1 MLKKLISVF
10 CMAILPLVFAVS
22 AGMADE
28 IVYQNDGPVETVSI
42 DGGISNDA
50 ALEGF
55 INRAFGIGS
64 ASTSGRRKAARVT
77 RRSNLEGQNAQV
89 YDFLYGCVSQVASGN
104 RDSTVF
110 EMPITQILD
119 QLSYTAEDLGV
130 SSIFVDGK
138 TSEEAKAAIYA
149 KFDYDLSLILDALLA
164 DCPYELFWFD
174 KTASI
179 VYGNPGVS
187 ARGDENGER
196 IFFADNATIHFE
208 MYVAQE
214 YAVSETAGT
223 TNYNTAIT
231 ETITAAAA
239 NAQSIVSANRAK
251 SDWDKLKAF
260 KNAVCNWVDYNYPA
274 AEDDSTPY
282 GNPWQLVWVFDGD
295 PDTKVVCEGYSKAFK
310 YLCDQSS
317 FRTNISVAI
326 VSGVMSGGTGAGR
339 HMWNLVTMGDGY
351 RYLVDVTN
359 CDNDAEGNQS
369 VGYPDKLFMV
379 GYKAHQ
385 PDTNTYRYI
394 SIDDEEGIDY
404 TYDSDLTSLYSEEEL
419 AVNDADFDP
428 NANPDALNKG
438 QCGDSL
444 NWELRGSLLVIRGS
458 GSMYDFA
465 AGESP
470 WYQMSAITSVDLGGA
485 TSIGTYAFEG
495 CANLSSVALPMELT
509 AVGANAFSG
518 CASLASV
525 EYPGTQAQKA
535 EISIGSG
542 NEKLTAAEWQCGK
555 LSKPKFSGIDH
566 GTFVGSDFTAHIIV
580 PSGAV
585 TVYWEFGKVVN
596 DQLEPGPW
604 DEISSGM
611 IDQIRV
617 LGFNTSEPGTYRLR
631 AQAWTHDQYLE
642 EPAEDDSEWAIYEFT
657 LTAADLPAISQV
669 ELSATEVAVR
679 GTVTYTVQGAEAVTC
694 QEFSVDERSDWG
706 TNPPSNYTEGESET
720 ITMRMPGQTCLR
732 IWARFNGVWSQPVD
746 QYVYVEPL
754 GILAAPE
761 VTWNDAAIERTL
773 RLAPEDP
780 MTFSVYAPG
789 VSYIWYTLDLN
800 TEGTFM
806 TVKDG
811 GDSGSELVIDL
822 ADFELTPGQYRLTVG
837 GEAEQDGWLCE
848 TAKIWLRI
856 TDGTLFKV
864 EDGMITEYG
873 GSTLVTELVIPST
886 YEGQTITAIGDFV
899 FEGMKQLKTV
909 TLPGT
914 LTSVEMGAFFECP
927 LTSVN
932 VPAGVETKKWYF
944 YERGSSGNPRVYSVD
959 LPKSVTDA
967 DDAAFFCTKLPTVS
981 PDFVTPSGLKTID
994 AEAFAGTSPTFV
1006 WLSDGV
1012 TSIGSGAFSG
1022 CSGLKLVRIP
1032 DGCEIGPNAFPAGTI
1047 LCVEW
1052 NSEGETYAQNNGYD
1066 LIYYVEGF
1074 NG

>member
-1 MLKKLISVF
+1 
-10 CMAILPLVFAVS
+10 MAILLLLFAAS
-22 AGMADE
+22 AGMAE
-28 IVYQNDGPVETVSI
+28 ETVYQIEGTVVTGTVE
-42 DGGISNDA
+42 GGISNDA

-64 ASTSGRRKAARVT
+64 GSRRGVKKAPQAT
-77 RRSNLEGQNAQV
+77 RRSTLYGQDAVV
-89 YDFLYGCVSQVASGN
+89 YDLLYQCISEVAAGD
-104 RDSTVF
+104 RESTVF
-110 EMPITQILD
+110 KIPVAFVLED
-119 QLSYTAEDLGV
+119 QYQTAYTAADLGV
-130 SSIFVDGK
+130 EAVVVDNAI
-138 TSEEAKAAIYA
+138 TEDAKNAMVGM
-149 KFDYDLSLILDALLA
+149 FEYDFSLIMDALLA
-164 DCPYELFWFD
+164 DCPYELYWFD
-174 KTASI
+174 KTSQFYAGYPGLGASYDGNEWS
-179 VYGNPGVS
+179 VYFAAVE
-187 ARGDENGER
+187 GDTEPMLSFTLKVAMEYSVGG
-196 IFFADNATIHFE
+196 AT
-208 MYVAQE
+208 V
-214 YAVSETAGT
+214 GT
-223 TNYNTAIT
+223 TVFDTGVATAI
-231 ETITAAAA
+231 EAAAA
-239 NAQSIVSANRAK
+239 NAQSIVTSNRAK

-260 KNAVCNWVDYNYPA
+260 KNAVCNWVDYNHSA
-274 AEDDSTPY
+274 AENDDTPY

-310 YLCDQSS
+310 YLCDQSN
-317 FRTNISVAI
+317 FRTSVSVAI
-326 VSGVMSGGTGAGR
+326 VSGIMEGGTGAGR
-339 HMWNLVTMGDGY
+339 HMWNLVTMGDGN

-359 CDNDAEGNQS
+359 CDSDSDGSVS
-369 VGYPDKLFMV
+369 VGYPDLLFMV
-379 GYKAHQ
+379 GYKAHE
-385 PDTNTYRYI
+385 PGSNTYRYI
-394 SIDDEEGIDY
+394 SSDSAEGISY
-404 TYDSDLTSLYSEEEL
+404 TYDSEMANLYSEEEL
-419 AVNDADFDP
+419 AVNEEDFDP

-580 PSGAV
+580 PSGAAM
-585 TVYWEFGKVVN
+585 VYWEFGKVVN

-800 TEGTFM
+800 TEGTFI